1 MQSKS
6 ETANQLRSDPRSFA
20 PNQSYSEPWW
30 RGIQCNP
37 VPQAMS
43 GVNISNSSSLE
54 RPNGDSES
62 SEEDDDATK
71 EPQPTAPNQPGN
83 YGQDH
88 QALQHSSSSAPLVRD
103 DCLTQ
108 APQLE
113 LVGHSIPYLHES
125 RHQHAIRRARG
136 NGGRFAKK
144 TEVEASNHMNEEKD
158 MGTGQVPLSR
168 SISSSGFG
176 SLPSDSAETWNS
188 PSVQQGARGSQVH
201 ERFEERN
208 YANVLQS
215 SSTSCLHSGERAE
228 EGDCS
233 GQQRGSISSEHTSQ
247 RRLAIQ

>member
-1 MQSKS
+1 MYLILCTCKS
-6 ETANQLRSDPRSFA
+6 VILGHTILTS
-20 PNQSYSEPWW
+20 
-30 RGIQCNP
+30 
-37 VPQAMS
+37 
-43 GVNISNSSSLE
+43 ISS
-54 RPNGDSES
+54 
-62 SEEDDDATK
+62 
-71 EPQPTAPNQPGN
+71 Q
-83 YGQDH
+83 
-88 QALQHSSSSAPLVRD
+88 
-103 DCLTQ
+103 
-108 APQLE
+108 
-113 LVGHSIPYLHES
+113 PYLHES

-188 PSVQQGARGSQVH
+188 PSVQQDARGSQVH

-215 SSTSCLHSGERAE
+215 SSTFCLHSGERVE

-233 GQQRGSISSEHTSQ
+233 GQQRGSILSEHTSQ

>member
-1 MQSKS
+1 MCQKSKFVFN
-6 ETANQLRSDPRSFA
+6 ETGWLQYITVCLIFCTCKSAILWHTILTS
-20 PNQSYSEPWW
+20 
-30 RGIQCNP
+30 
-37 VPQAMS
+37 
-43 GVNISNSSSLE
+43 ISS
-54 RPNGDSES
+54 
-62 SEEDDDATK
+62 
-71 EPQPTAPNQPGN
+71 Q
-83 YGQDH
+83 
-88 QALQHSSSSAPLVRD
+88 
-103 DCLTQ
+103 
-108 APQLE
+108 
-113 LVGHSIPYLHES
+113 PYLHES

-215 SSTSCLHSGERAE
+215 SSTFCLHSGERVE

-233 GQQRGSISSEHTSQ
+233 GQQRGSILSEHTSQ